1 MKFSTRT
8 TYGLRAMIRLAENR
22 GKGSLALSIIAKDE
36 KISQKYLER
45 LFVELKKAKLVKAV
59 IGAGGGYELTRDP
72 SKIEI
77 YEIVKSLEGK
87 MSPFH
92 CLTEDG
98 KIYCG
103 NECNCG
109 ATSVLIKVQQ
119 AINNTLKN
127 IKLKDL
133 MQ

>member
-8 TYGLRAMIRLAENR
+8 TYGLRAMIRLAENW
-22 GKGSLALSIIAKDE
+22 GKGSLALSVIAKDE
-36 KISQKYLER
+36 KISQKYLDR
-45 LFVELKKAKLVKAV
+45 LFAELKKAKLVKA
-59 IGAGGGYELTRDP
+59 IKGAGGGYELAMNP
-72 SKIEI
+72 SEIEI
-77 YEIVKSLEGK
+77 YEIIKSLEGK

-103 NECNCG
+103 NECSCG
-109 ATSVLIKVQQ
+109 ATLVLVKVQQ
-119 AINNTLKN
+119 AINATLKN

-133 MQ
+133 I